1 MPLDRE
7 HCRPPVALTPRLPCS
22 HAAYERSRVQ
32 DFLASC
38 FKLRMP
44 ESAIALWTRED
55 GEAWAD
61 SNDRLIL
68 KLLDSS
74 EVGLGH
80 ITWTN
85 HERIVRK
92 IDGAPQSGRI
102 SKCAHPRPIRLR
114 SSHAS
119 LPCITLLQESS
130 LVRLQRRQDGVPHPR
145 GGSNCIRH
153 RPRQGGR
160 RVEWRDLLPVVRYG
174 CTWPR

>member
-1 MPLDRE
+1 
-7 HCRPPVALTPRLPCS
+7 VA
-22 HAAYERSRVQ
+22 
-32 DFLASC
+32 C

-44 ESAIALWTRED
+44 ESAIALMAQEL
-55 GEAWAD
+55 GEGWPDA
-61 SNDRLIL
+61 NDRLIL
-68 KLLDSS
+68 KLLGSPA
-74 EVGLGH
+74 VGLDP
-80 ITWTN
+80 ILWTN
-85 HERIVRK
+85 DNRPVRK
-92 IDGAPQSGRI
+92 VDSAPQSGRI

-145 GGSNCIRH
+145 GGSNGIRH

-160 RVEWRDLLPVVRYG
+160 RVERRDLLPVVKYG